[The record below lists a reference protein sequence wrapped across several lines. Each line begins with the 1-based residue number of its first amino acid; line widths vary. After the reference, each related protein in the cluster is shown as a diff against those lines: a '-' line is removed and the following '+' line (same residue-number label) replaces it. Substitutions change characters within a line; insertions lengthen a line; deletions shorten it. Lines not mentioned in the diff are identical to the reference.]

1 MSEQYLIYG
10 AELAPYSV
18 KIRAYF
24 RYKEIPHKWIIRDQ
38 KSNVEYKKFAKLPI
52 VPLVVTPEKTG
63 LQDSTP
69 IIKLLEHEYQN
80 NSVSPPETHT
90 AFVARILEE
99 YADEWLNNAMFHYS
113 WRFMDDQMSASERFV
128 ALMIPAWANK
138 IPLLNRVLQRK
149 FAATIRKRMI
159 SRLWVVGSNKNTET
173 QIEQSLNVFLNLS
186 EKHFQDRPYFFGFRP
201 SIADF
206 GIWGQV
212 YNMWTD
218 PTVNQIIESSY
229 PETLKWIIRM
239 LHPKLEGKF
248 ESWESLEATLM
259 PILKQELAD
268 VFMPWREANNKALA
282 KGEKEL
288 SVKIKGK
295 DFTHSVGSPQKYHA
309 KSFAMLLEE
318 YNDIPDKTKLD
329 AVLQEAGLINYF
341 K

>member
-1 MSEQYLIYG
+1 
-10 AELAPYSV
+10 
-18 KIRAYF
+18 
-24 RYKEIPHKWIIRDQ
+24 
-38 KSNVEYKKFAKLPI
+38 
-52 VPLVVTPEKTG
+52 
-63 LQDSTP
+63 
-69 IIKLLEHEYQN
+69 
-80 NSVSPPETHT
+80 
-90 AFVARILEE
+90 
-99 YADEWLNNAMFHYS
+99 
-113 WRFMDDQMSASERFV
+113 
-128 ALMIPAWANK
+128 
-138 IPLLNRVLQRK
+138 
-149 FAATIRKRMI
+149 MI

-229 PETLKWIIRM
+229 PETLKWIKRM
-239 LHPKLEGKF
+239 LHPKLEGEF
-248 ESWESLEATLM
+248 ESWENLEATLM

-268 VFMPWREANNKALA
+268 VFMPWLEANNKALA

>member
-10 AELAPYSV
+10 AELSPYSV

-80 NSVSPPETHT
+80 NSVSHPETHT

-99 YADEWLNNAMFHYS
+99 YADEWLNKAMFHYR
-113 WRFMDDQMSASERFV
+113 WRYKDDQMSASERFV

-229 PETLKWIIRM
+229 PETLKWIKRM
-239 LHPKLEGKF
+239 LQPKLEGEF

-259 PILKQELAD
+259 PFLKQELAD
-268 VFMPWREANNKALA
+268 VFMPWLEANNKALA

>member
-10 AELAPYSV
+10 AELSPYSV

-80 NSVSPPETHT
+80 NSVSPPETQT

-99 YADEWLNNAMFHYS
+99 YADEWLNKAMFHYR
-113 WRFMDDQMSASERFV
+113 WRYENDQMSASERFV

-229 PETLKWIIRM
+229 PETLKWIKRM

-248 ESWESLEATLM
+248 ESWENLEATLM

-268 VFMPWREANNKALA
+268 VFMPWLEANNKALA

>member
-10 AELAPYSV
+10 AELSPYSV

-80 NSVSPPETHT
+80 KSVSPPETHT

-99 YADEWLNNAMFHYS
+99 YADEWLNKAMFHYR
-113 WRFMDDQMSASERFV
+113 WRYENDQMSASERFV

-229 PETLKWIIRM
+229 PETLKWIKRM
-239 LHPKLEGKF
+239 LHPKLEGEF
-248 ESWESLEATLM
+248 ESWENLEATLM

-268 VFMPWREANNKALA
+268 VFMPWLEANNKALA

>member
-10 AELAPYSV
+10 AELSPYSV

-38 KSNVEYKKFAKLPI
+38 KSNTEYKKFAKLPI
-52 VPLVVTPEKTG
+52 VPLVVTPEKRG

-69 IIKLLEHEYQN
+69 IIKMMEQQYQN
-80 NSVSPPETHT
+80 NPVLPAEMHT

-99 YADEWLNNAMFHYS
+99 YADEWLNKAMFHYR
-113 WRFMDDQMSASERFV
+113 WRYEDDQMSASERFV
-128 ALMIPAWANK
+128 ELMIPVWANK
-138 IPLLNRVLQRK
+138 IPLLNRVLKRK

-159 SRLWVVGSNKNTET
+159 SRLWVVGSNTNTES
-173 QIEQSLNVFLNLS
+173 QIEQSLNIFLHLS
-186 EKHFQDRPYFFGFRP
+186 ELHLQDRPYFFGFRP

-218 PTVNQIIESSY
+218 PTVGQVIESSH
-229 PETLKWIIRM
+229 PETLKWIKRM
-239 LHPKLEGKF
+239 LHPKPEGEF
-248 ESWESLEATLM
+248 EPWESLEATLM
-259 PILKQELAD
+259 PILKKELAD
-268 VFMPWREANNKALA
+268 VFMPWLEANNKALTT
-282 KGEKEL
+282 GEKEL
-288 SVKIKGK
+288 SLKIKGK

-329 AVLQEAGLINYF
+329 AVLQEAGLISYF

>member
-10 AELAPYSV
+10 AELSPYSV

-69 IIKLLEHEYQN
+69 IIKLLEQEYQN

-99 YADEWLNNAMFHYS
+99 YADEWLNKAMFHYR
-113 WRFMDDQMSASERFV
+113 WRYEDDQISASKRFV
-128 ALMIPAWANK
+128 GLMIPVWANK
-138 IPLLNRVLQRK
+138 IPLLNRVLKRK
-149 FAATIRKRMI
+149 LAATIRKRMI
-159 SRLWVVGSNKNTET
+159 SRLWVVGSNKNTES
-173 QIEQSLNVFLNLS
+173 QIEQSLNIFLHLS
-186 EKHFQDRPYFFGFRP
+186 EQHLQDRPYFFGFRP

-218 PTVNQIIESSY
+218 PTVGQVIESSH
-229 PETLKWIIRM
+229 PETLKWIKRM
-239 LHPKLEGKF
+239 LHPKSEGEF
-248 ESWESLEATLM
+248 EPWESLEATLM
-259 PILKQELAD
+259 PILKKELAD
-268 VFMPWREANNKALA
+268 VFMPWLEANNKALA
-282 KGEKEL
+282 TGEKEL

-329 AVLQEAGLINYF
+329 AVLQKAGLISYF

>member
-10 AELAPYSV
+10 AELSPYSV

-24 RYKEIPHKWIIRDQ
+24 MYKKIPHKWIIRDQ
-38 KSNVEYKKFAKLPI
+38 KSNVEYKNFAKLPI

-99 YADEWLNNAMFHYS
+99 YADEWLNKAMFHYR
-113 WRFMDDQMSASERFV
+113 WRYKDDQMSASERFV

-138 IPLLNRVLQRK
+138 IPLLNRVLKRK

-229 PETLKWIIRM
+229 PETLKWIKRM
-239 LHPKLEGKF
+239 LQPKLEGEF

-268 VFMPWREANNKALA
+268 VFMPWLEANNKALA

-318 YNDIPDKTKLD
+318 YNNIPDKTKLD

>member
-1 MSEQYLIYG
+1 MPEQYLIYG
-10 AELAPYSV
+10 AELSPYSV

-38 KSNVEYKKFAKLPI
+38 KSNTEYKKFAKLPI

-99 YADEWLNNAMFHYS
+99 YADEWLNKAMFHYR
-113 WRFMDDQMSASERFV
+113 WRYEDDQMSASERFV
-128 ALMIPAWANK
+128 ELIIPAWANK
-138 IPLLNRVLQRK
+138 IPLLNRVLKRK
-149 FAATIRKRMI
+149 FAATVRKRMI
-159 SRLWVVGSNKNTET
+159 ARLWVVGSNKSTET

-186 EKHFQDRPYFFGFRP
+186 EQHLQDRPYFFGFRP

-218 PTVNQIIESSY
+218 PTVGQIIESSH
-229 PETLKWIIRM
+229 PETLKWIKRM
-239 LHPKLEGKF
+239 LHPKLEGEF
-248 ESWESLEATLM
+248 EPWESLEATLM

-268 VFMPWREANNKALA
+268 VFMPWLEANNKALA
-282 KGEKEL
+282 TGEKEL

>member
-10 AELAPYSV
+10 AELSPYSV

-80 NSVSPPETHT
+80 NSVSPPEAHT

-99 YADEWLNNAMFHYS
+99 YADEWLNKAMFHYR
-113 WRFMDDQMSASERFV
+113 WRYEDDQISASKRFV
-128 ALMIPAWANK
+128 GLMIPVWANK
-138 IPLLNRVLQRK
+138 IPLLNRVLKRK

-159 SRLWVVGSNKNTET
+159 SRLWVVGSNTNTES
-173 QIEQSLNVFLNLS
+173 QIEQSLNIFLHLS
-186 EKHFQDRPYFFGFRP
+186 EQHLQDRPYFFGFRP

-218 PTVNQIIESSY
+218 PTVGQVIESSH
-229 PETLKWIIRM
+229 PETLKWIKRM
-239 LHPKLEGKF
+239 LHPKPEGEF
-248 ESWESLEATLM
+248 EPWESLEATLM
-259 PILKQELAD
+259 PILKKELAD
-268 VFMPWREANNKALA
+268 VFMPWLEANNKALA
-282 KGEKEL
+282 TGEKEL
-288 SVKIKGK
+288 SLKIKGK

-329 AVLQEAGLINYF
+329 AVLQEAGLISYF

>member
-10 AELAPYSV
+10 AELSPYSV

-38 KSNVEYKKFAKLPI
+38 KSNVEYKKFAKLAI

-80 NSVSPPETHT
+80 NSVSPSENHT

-99 YADEWLNNAMFHYS
+99 YADEWLNKAMFHYR
-113 WRFMDDQMSASERFV
+113 WRYKAAQMSASERFV

-229 PETLKWIIRM
+229 PETLKWIKRM
-239 LHPKLEGKF
+239 LQPKLEGEF
-248 ESWESLEATLM
+248 ESWENLEATLM

-268 VFMPWREANNKALA
+268 VFMPWLEANNKALA

>member
-1 MSEQYLIYG
+1 
-10 AELAPYSV
+10 
-18 KIRAYF
+18 
-24 RYKEIPHKWIIRDQ
+24 
-38 KSNVEYKKFAKLPI
+38 LPI
-52 VPLVVTPEKTG
+52 VPLVVTPEKKG

-99 YADEWLNNAMFHYS
+99 YADEWLNKAMFHYR
-113 WRFMDDQMSASERFV
+113 WRYEDDQMSASERFV
-128 ALMIPAWANK
+128 ELIIPVWANK
-138 IPLLNRVLQRK
+138 IPLLNRVLKRK
-149 FAATIRKRMI
+149 FAATVRKRMI
-159 SRLWVVGSNKNTET
+159 ARLWVVGSNKSTET

-186 EKHFQDRPYFFGFRP
+186 EQHLQDRPYFFGFRP

-218 PTVNQIIESSY
+218 PTVGQVIESSH
-229 PETLKWIIRM
+229 PETLKWIKRM
-239 LHPKLEGKF
+239 LHPKLEGEF
-248 ESWESLEATLM
+248 EPWESLEATLM

-268 VFMPWREANNKALA
+268 VFMPWLEANNKALA
-282 KGEKEL
+282 TGEKEL

>member
-10 AELAPYSV
+10 AELSPYSV

-38 KSNVEYKKFAKLPI
+38 KSNTEYKKFAKLPI

-99 YADEWLNNAMFHYS
+99 YADEWLNKAMFHY
-113 WRFMDDQMSASERFV
+113 RCRYEDDQMSASERFV
-128 ALMIPAWANK
+128 EMMIPVWANK
-138 IPLLNRVLQRK
+138 IPLLNRVLKRK
-149 FAATIRKRMI
+149 FAATVRKRMI
-159 SRLWVVGSNKNTET
+159 ARLWVVGSNKSTEI
-173 QIEQSLNVFLNLS
+173 QIEQSLNIFLHLS
-186 EKHFQDRPYFFGFRP
+186 EQHLQDRPYFFGFRP

-218 PTVNQIIESSY
+218 PTVGQVIESSH
-229 PETLKWIIRM
+229 PETLKWIKRM
-239 LHPKLEGKF
+239 LHPKLEGEF
-248 ESWESLEATLM
+248 EPWESLEATLM
-259 PILKQELAD
+259 PILKKELAD
-268 VFMPWREANNKALA
+268 VFMPWLEANNKALA
-282 KGEKEL
+282 TGEKEL
-288 SVKIKGK
+288 SLKIKGK

>member
-10 AELAPYSV
+10 AELSPYSV

-99 YADEWLNNAMFHYS
+99 YADEWLNKAMFHYR
-113 WRFMDDQMSASERFV
+113 WRYKDDQMSASERFV

-229 PETLKWIIRM
+229 PETLKWIKRM
-239 LHPKLEGKF
+239 LHPKLEGEF
-248 ESWESLEATLM
+248 ESWENLEATLM

-268 VFMPWREANNKALA
+268 VFMPWLEANNRALA

>member
-10 AELAPYSV
+10 AELSPYSV

-80 NSVSPPETHT
+80 NSVSPPERHS

-99 YADEWLNNAMFHYS
+99 YADEWLNKAMFHYR
-113 WRFMDDQMSASERFV
+113 WRYEDDQISASKRFV
-128 ALMIPAWANK
+128 GLMIPVWANK
-138 IPLLNRVLQRK
+138 IPLLNRVLKRK
-149 FAATIRKRMI
+149 LAATIRKRMI
-159 SRLWVVGSNKNTET
+159 SRLWVVGSNKNTES
-173 QIEQSLNVFLNLS
+173 QIEQSLNVFLHLS
-186 EKHFQDRPYFFGFRP
+186 EQHLQDRPYFFGFRP

-218 PTVNQIIESSY
+218 PTVGQVIESSH
-229 PETLKWIIRM
+229 PETLKWIERM
-239 LHPKLEGKF
+239 LHPKPEGEF
-248 ESWESLEATLM
+248 EPWESLEATLM

-268 VFMPWREANNKALA
+268 VFMPWLEANNKALA
-282 KGEKEL
+282 TGEKEL
-288 SVKIKGK
+288 SLKIKGK

-318 YNDIPDKTKLD
+318 YNGIPDKTKLD
-329 AVLQEAGLINYF
+329 AILQEAGLINYF

>member
-10 AELAPYSV
+10 AELSPYSV

-52 VPLVVTPEKTG
+52 VPLVVTPEKKG

-69 IIKLLEHEYQN
+69 IIKLLEHEYRN

-99 YADEWLNNAMFHYS
+99 YADEWLNKAMFHYR
-113 WRFMDDQMSASERFV
+113 WRYENDQMSASERFV

-138 IPLLNRVLQRK
+138 IPLLNRVLKRK

-229 PETLKWIIRM
+229 PETLKWIKRM
-239 LHPKLEGKF
+239 LHPKLEGEF
-248 ESWESLEATLM
+248 ESWENLEATLM

-268 VFMPWREANNKALA
+268 VFMPWLEANNKALA

>member
-10 AELAPYSV
+10 AELSPYSV

-38 KSNVEYKKFAKLPI
+38 KSNTEYKKFAKLPI
-52 VPLVVTPEKTG
+52 VPLVVTPEKKG

-69 IIKLLEHEYQN
+69 IIKMMEQQYQN
-80 NSVSPPETHT
+80 NPVLPAEMHT

-99 YADEWLNNAMFHYS
+99 YADEWLNKAMFHYR
-113 WRFMDDQMSASERFV
+113 WRYEDDQMSASERFV
-128 ALMIPAWANK
+128 ELMIPVWANK
-138 IPLLNRVLQRK
+138 IPLLNRVLKRK
-149 FAATIRKRMI
+149 FAATVRKRMI
-159 SRLWVVGSNKNTET
+159 ARLWVVGSNKSTET

-186 EKHFQDRPYFFGFRP
+186 EQHLQDRPYFFGFRP

-218 PTVNQIIESSY
+218 PTVGQVIESSH
-229 PETLKWIIRM
+229 PETLKWIKRM
-239 LHPKLEGKF
+239 LHPKPEGEF
-248 ESWESLEATLM
+248 EPWESLEATLM
-259 PILKQELAD
+259 PILKKELAD
-268 VFMPWREANNKALA
+268 VFMPWLEANNKALA
-282 KGEKEL
+282 TGEKEL
-288 SVKIKGK
+288 SLKIKGK

-329 AVLQEAGLINYF
+329 AVLQEAGLISYF

>member
-10 AELAPYSV
+10 AELSPYSV

-38 KSNVEYKKFAKLPI
+38 KSNTEYKKFAKLPI
-52 VPLVVTPEKTG
+52 VPLVVTPEKKG

-99 YADEWLNNAMFHYS
+99 YADEWLNKAMFHYR
-113 WRFMDDQMSASERFV
+113 WRYEDDQMSASERFV
-128 ALMIPAWANK
+128 ELIIPAWANK
-138 IPLLNRVLQRK
+138 IPLLNRVLKRK
-149 FAATIRKRMI
+149 FAATVRKRMI
-159 SRLWVVGSNKNTET
+159 ARLWVVGSNKSTET
-173 QIEQSLNVFLNLS
+173 QIEQSLNVFLHLS
-186 EKHFQDRPYFFGFRP
+186 EQHLQDRPYFFGSRP

-218 PTVNQIIESSY
+218 PTVGQVIESSH
-229 PETLKWIIRM
+229 PETLKWIKRM
-239 LHPKLEGKF
+239 LHPKLEGEF
-248 ESWESLEATLM
+248 EPWESLEATLM

-268 VFMPWREANNKALA
+268 VFMPWLEANNKALA
-282 KGEKEL
+282 TGEKEL

-318 YNDIPDKTKLD
+318 YNGIPDKTKLD